1 MNITTVDSIIQ
12 KAIKERLF
20 PGAALGIYS
29 QDLGIR
35 CKYYGR
41 HTFVPWSRK
50 IDQDSVFD
58 LASVTKPLCT
68 ALAVAAIMSEDRLY
82 LNQPITDFFP
92 DAPPDKWNITLRHLL
107 CHSSGLSAWMPIYKS
122 LAKRGEMYSPKTKS
136 RACKIIL
143 STPIAYETGSQSIY
157 SDLGFIL
164 LGRIVELSSEMSL
177 WHLVKTRIYEP
188 LGLTSFTSPLSKG
201 DSLSELMVPT
211 GYCPI
216 RRRICWGETN
226 DVNAWSIGGMAGHA
240 GLFSNLED
248 TLRLTITIMNAYN
261 NTGKGITAIRDRL
274 ICQFLDYTSPNSNIP
289 WALGFDRPSLQDS
302 SSGDLFSKNSVGHL
316 GYTGTSFWM
325 DLQEGIIVVFLSAR
339 TFPRDIPS
347 DKKRMK
353 KFRRSLHNE
362 IRKALS

>member
-29 QDLGIR
+29 QDLGIL

-68 ALAVAAIMSEDRLY
+68 ALAVATMMSEDKLQ
-82 LNQPITDFFP
+82 LNQPVTDFFP
-92 DAPPDKWNITLRHLL
+92 DAPLDKWNITLRHLL

-122 LAKRGEMYSPKTKS
+122 LSKRGKNHLTNAKT
-136 RACKIIL
+136 RACEIIL
-143 STPIAYETGSQSIY
+143 STPLAYETGSKSIY

-164 LGRIVELSSEMSL
+164 LGRIVEISSGLPL
-177 WHLVKTRIYEP
+177 WHLVKKRIYEP
-188 LGLTSFTSPLSKG
+188 LGLTSFTSPLPKG
-201 DSLSELMVPT
+201 GSFSEIMVPT

-216 RRRICWGETN
+216 RKRICWGEAN
-226 DVNAWSIGGMAGHA
+226 DINVWSIGGISGHA

-248 TLRLTITIMNAYN
+248 TLRLTIAIMNAYN
-261 NTGKGITAIRDRL
+261 DKGKGIASIRGRL
-274 ICQFLDYTSPNSNIP
+274 ICKFLDYRSPNPDIQ
-289 WALGFDRPSLQDS
+289 WALGFDRPSLQGS
-302 SSGDLFSKNSVGHL
+302 SSGDLFSQNSVGHL
-316 GYTGTSFWM
+316 GYTGTSFWI
-325 DLQEGIIVVFLSAR
+325 DLQEGISVVFLSAR

-362 IRKALS
+362 IRKVLG